1 MNRYN
6 INGNLIVLEPLRVEM
21 LPTDIPIEL
30 AALSHI
36 VRCFYNVRA
45 RVSPM
50 NIPVLDAGREL
61 VENLAL
67 ISTESTTHESRA
79 LRAMSYVHFPHNL
92 RLYLQTVIDTIGQD
106 AKSVQC
112 PIEGLHRPQQRRRIG
127 LLAQQVEQVKGAR
140 QIISLKRLA
149 QATKLG
155 WGLHPETT
163 PKQAYLIQALKLI

>member
-1 MNRYN
+1 MHRY
-6 INGNLIVLEPLRVEM
+6 IVKNGIIDLNPLRAQA
-21 LPTDIPIEL
+21 LPQDIPIEL

-36 VRCFYNVRA
+36 VRCFYNVPA
-45 RVSPM
+45 RVRPM

-67 ISTESTTHESRA
+67 ISTESSTHESRA

-112 PIEGLHRPQQRRRIG
+112 PIEGLHRPQEYRLTHNLG
-127 LLAQQVEQVKGAR
+127 SELL
-140 QIISLKRLA
+140 IF
-149 QATKLG
+149 
-155 WGLHPETT
+155 P
-163 PKQAYLIQALKLI
+163 